1 MKKNLI
7 SDAITDINPAYV
19 EQASDYKPVA
29 HKARHTRVLAIAVA
43 AMVMVLMMGAG
54 VIVANGGISGWF
66 SERWEMTTGE
76 TITEE
81 HLELVDSFSQA
92 LGLSETYEGVTVTVD
107 SAAVS
112 EDRIYLLLKVDGDLD
127 SVVTDYFYSY
137 LTSDSIGFTAG
148 GSSFYGQDESGAT
161 RYLLDCHYD
170 YIGEEGDDEMLC
182 TLRVGDMNNNGDVD
196 VIWMFEFTLIRNEN
210 SHISLTEDGE
220 IITVTTEQRDY
231 DTYYNPIS
239 VDVTVDITD
248 IVLTEFGVSFIC
260 DNTTASVP
268 YGTYTDLCDV
278 HVYMNSGSEVQANL
292 YIEEISDDESIVTMY
307 YYWTVPVN
315 LDEVASIRI
324 GDTTIAVSQE

>member
-1 MKKNLI
+1 MKKNII
-7 SDAITDINPAYV
+7 SDAITDINPTYV

-29 HKARHTRVLAIAVA
+29 HKLRHTRVLAIAVA

-54 VIVANGGISGWF
+54 VIAANGGVSGWF
-66 SERWEMTTGE
+66 SDRWEMTTGE
-76 TITEE
+76 EITEE
-81 HLELVDSFSQA
+81 HLALVESFSQEI
-92 LGLSETYEGVTVTVD
+92 GLSETYEGVTVTVD

-112 EDRIYLLLKVDGDLD
+112 ENRIYLLLKVDGDLD

-161 RYLLDCHYD
+161 RYLLDLHYD
-170 YIGEEGDDEMLC
+170 YIGEEGEDEMLC
-182 TLRVGDMNNNGDVD
+182 TLRVGDMSNNGDVD

-231 DTYYNPIS
+231 ETYYNPVS

-278 HVYMNSGSEVQANL
+278 YVYMNSGSEVQANL
-292 YIEEISDDESIVTMY
+292 YIEELSDDESIVTMY
-307 YYWTVPVN
+307 YYWTVPVD

-324 GDTTIAVSQE
+324 GDATIAVS